1 MSQERNSMLASLME
15 LDFALVETSHYLS
28 NHPLD
33 KKALKLH
40 NIIVE
45 KFENLEN
52 TYESKFG
59 QLTYKQSKL

>member
-1 MSQERNSMLASLME
+1 MNQERNSMLESLIE
-15 LDFALVETSHYLS
+15 LDFALLETSHYLN

-33 KKALKLH
+33 KKAWKLH

-45 KFENLEN
+45 KFENLEH

-59 QLTYKQSKL
+59 QLNLK

>member
-1 MSQERNSMLASLME
+1 MIQERNSMLASLME
-15 LDFALVETSHYLS
+15 LDFALVETNHYLN

-33 KKALKLH
+33 KKALNIH

-45 KFENLEN
+45 KFENLEH

-59 QLTYKQSKL
+59 KSTYK